1 MDNNNKEIINDDNS
15 IEKVEKKVCADT
27 KKVLSIFNSFLDE
40 NKTYTLE
47 EYKRFIILSY
57 KDAVKKQKNNSR
69 SGDGEQSVK
78 REPTKYNIFIREEML
93 KLRETNSDIPYKEL
107 MKLAAKN
114 WNEHKNN

>member
-1 MDNNNKEIINDDNS
+1 MDNNNKEIINDDKEIINDDNS
-15 IEKVEKKVCADT
+15 VEKVEKKVCADT

-47 EYKRFIILSY
+47 ESY

>member
-1 MDNNNKEIINDDNS
+1 MDNDNKEIIKDNTS
-15 IEKVEKKVCADT
+15 VEKVEKKVCADT

-40 NKTYTLE
+40 NKTYTLD
-47 EYKRFIILSY
+47 EYKKFITLSY
-57 KDAVKKQKNNSR
+57 KDAIKKTKSKYR
-69 SGDGEQSVK
+69 SCDGEQSVK

-93 KLRETNSDIPYKEL
+93 KLKETNADIPYKEL

>member
-1 MDNNNKEIINDDNS
+1 MDNDNKEIIKDNTS
-15 IEKVEKKVCADT
+15 VEKVEKKVCADT

-40 NKTYTLE
+40 NKTYTLD
-47 EYKRFIILSY
+47 EYKKFITLSY
-57 KDAVKKQKNNSR
+57 KDAIKKTKSKYR

-93 KLRETNSDIPYKEL
+93 KLKETNADIPYKEL